1 MKMRNVLLASALLLS
16 TCNVMA
22 QTQVI
27 AHRGYW
33 KTEGSAQNSIASLL
47 KADSIGCYG
56 SEFDVW
62 LTADDK
68 LVVNHDPIFKLK
80 SMERSTAAN
89 LTSLKLDNG
98 EYLPTLE
105 QYFKAAQKTKLRLI
119 LELKELSKPER
130 ETKAVEKIVAM
141 AKKFGLE
148 NRMEYITFSL
158 HATKEFIRLAPAGT
172 PVFYLNGDLTPK
184 ELKEIGCAGPDY
196 HLSVFKKHPEWIK
209 ESHDLGMKVNVWTVN
224 KEKDMKWLIEKKVD
238 FITTNEPE
246 RGLLLSPL
254 PNPLR

>member
-1 MKMRNVLLASALLLS
+1 MKIKIFLFVSTLLLI
-16 TCNVMA
+16 TCNVIA
-22 QTQVI
+22 QTKVI

-33 KTEGSAQNSIASLL
+33 ETGGSAQNSIVSLL

-80 SMERSTAAN
+80 SMERSTAAT
-89 LTSLKLDNG
+89 LSSIKLDNG

-105 QYFKAAQKTKLRLI
+105 QYLKAAKKTKTRLI
-119 LELKELSKPER
+119 LELKPHSKPER
-130 ETKAVEKIVAM
+130 ETLAIKKIVEM
-141 AKKFGLE
+141 ANKLGLE

-172 PVFYLNGDLTPK
+172 PIFNLDGKLTPK
-184 ELKEIGCAGPDY
+184 ELKKMGCAGPDY
-196 HLSVFKKHPEWIK
+196 HISVFRKHPEWIK
-209 ESHDLGMKVNVWTVN
+209 ECRDLGMKVNVWTVN
-224 KEKDMKWLIEKKVD
+224 KADDMKWLIKKNVD
-238 FITTNEPE
+238 FITTNKPV
-246 RGLLLSPL
+246 LLQQVLKKE
-254 PNPLR
+254 